1 MPWGLD
7 VGCWMLDVFFMNL
20 PVQHIAGEPLNDEQQ
35 KYLEGFFAGLA
46 AHGVSFGDVA
56 PTPAADKKI
65 SLDDLIFEERVK
77 HELHPLDAYDQI
89 LENAVNNKAPDKE
102 EIFRF
107 KWNGLFFLTPNKEAF
122 MARLRI
128 PGGVLKTFQLRE
140 LASIAKELTS
150 GYVQITTRANF
161 QMRLIQPKDCPEFL
175 HRVQS
180 VGLHTRGAG
189 ADNIRNLTANPTA
202 GIDPHELIDVLPFCN
217 ELAQI
222 IINDRSFYDLPRK
235 FNIAF
240 DGGGLIGTVEDTN
253 DIGAK
258 AVWVGTPS
266 TVSARSEEK
275 SGHAGTVLGAPEALS
290 PAASPSS
297 LGGERAGGWGGDVV
311 GQSNAITTSNEPSH
325 PSPSIPHAS
334 EGRGRSVLDAAGN
347 PIAPGVYFRLALGG
361 ATGHKAF
368 ARDLGVLVKPAEL
381 NKVIVAL
388 VRVYI
393 ANGNRT
399 DRKKARLK
407 HLLET
412 WSLEKYLG
420 EAEKILGCKLLRA
433 PLTEVG
439 QASRLSGSEG
449 VSPSNTNAG
458 ETPADQTGG
467 TPVPLPHTHIG
478 VYPQKQKGLNYIGVA
493 MPVGQITPKQML
505 RVAEI
510 ADLYGSGEIRLTVWQ
525 NFIIPNVPD
534 AYVETVKKALKKI
547 GFDTQQ
553 SLLRGGLIACT
564 GNSYCKFAQSNT
576 KAHAL
581 ELADYLDKRITLDS
595 PVNIHVTGC
604 PNSCAQHYMGDIG
617 LLGVK
622 VKGEDGY
629 HVFIGGGFGV
639 NQAVGR
645 QVFSGVTAN
654 DLKPTLEKM
663 LKGYQRRREPG
674 ETFKKF
680 TTRNDLNTLQAIFTN
695 EE

>member
-1 MPWGLD
+1 
-7 VGCWMLDVFFMNL
+7 MNPI
-20 PVQHIAGEPLNDEQQ
+20 PVQHINGDALNEQQQ
-35 KYLEGFFAGLA
+35 KYLEGYFSGLA
-46 AHGVSFGDVA
+46 AHGVTFGDVA
-56 PTPAADKKI
+56 PTPVGAAKV

-77 HELHPLDAYDQI
+77 RELHPLDAFDQI
-89 LENAVNNKAPDKE
+89 VENAVNNKAPDKE

-107 KWNGLFFLTPNKEAF
+107 KWNGLFFLSPNKEAF
-122 MARLRI
+122 MSRLRI

-150 GYVQITTRANF
+150 GYVQITTRANL

-202 GIDPHELIDVLPFCN
+202 GIDPHELIDVMPFCR
-217 ELAQI
+217 ELGQI
-222 IINDRSFYDLPRK
+222 VINDRSFYNLPRK

-258 AVWVGTPS
+258 AVKVG
-266 TVSARSEEK
+266 EE
-275 SGHAGTVLGAPEALS
+275 
-290 PAASPSS
+290 
-297 LGGERAGGWGGDVV
+297 
-311 GQSNAITTSNEPSH
+311 IF
-325 PSPSIPHAS
+325 
-334 EGRGRSVLDAAGN
+334 
-347 PIAPGVYFRLALGG
+347 FRIALGG

-388 VRVYI
+388 VRIYI
-393 ANGNRT
+393 ANGNRG

-412 WSLEKYLG
+412 WSLEKYLD
-420 EAEKILGCKLLRA
+420 ETEKLLGHKLAKA
-433 PLTEVG
+433 PAG
-439 QASRLSGSEG
+439 LSVEY
-449 VSPSNTNAG
+449 G
-458 ETPADQTGG
+458 ETKF
-467 TPVPLPHTHIG
+467 PHTHLG

-493 MPVGQITPKQML
+493 MPAGQITPKQML

-510 ADLYGSGEIRLTVWQ
+510 ADLYGSGEVRLTVWQ
-525 NFIIPNVPD
+525 NFILPNVSD
-534 AYVETVKKALKKI
+534 AYVETVKKALRNI
-547 GFDTQQ
+547 GFETQQ
-553 SLLRGGLIACT
+553 SLLRGGIIACT

-576 KAHAL
+576 KGSAASL
-581 ELADYLDKRITLDS
+581 GDYLDKKLTLDT
-595 PVNIHVTGC
+595 PINIHLTGC

-622 VKGEDGY
+622 VRGEDGY
-629 HVFIGGGFGV
+629 HVFVGGGFGA

-645 QVFSGVTAN
+645 QLFSGVTATSLN
-654 DLKPTLEKM
+654 ETLEQM
-663 LKGYQRRREPG
+663 LKNFLKHRQPG
-674 ETFKKF
+674 ENFRSFSARHELGK
-680 TTRNDLNTLQAIFTN
+680 LQELLGGN
-695 EE
+695 